1 MFSSTV
7 NKYTKTIITI
17 MIIMII
23 NVKIFCKDIFAGS
36 YFCEKRGLLFTTTL
50 TYSKARK
57 VLCDLFSTNQENDS
71 EITFLA
77 VATKIK

>member
-1 MFSSTV
+1 
-7 NKYTKTIITI
+7 
-17 MIIMII
+17 MII

>member
-1 MFSSTV
+1 
-7 NKYTKTIITI
+7 

-23 NVKIFCKDIFAGS
+23 NVKMFCKDIFAGS
-36 YFCEKRGLLFTTTL
+36 YFCEKMGLLFTTTL

-57 VLCDLFSTNQENDS
+57 DLCDLFSTNQENDS

-77 VATKIK
+77 GATKIK